1 MKEAPSKINMY
12 ISIYLFLF
20 TWRDRGG
27 ARGAVV
33 LRRVAHAEV
42 EAEAAGTQVIH
53 DDPLDRHVSDVV
65 KLFHKTRK
73 KIATL

>member
-1 MKEAPSKINMY
+1 MKEAPPKTMNV
-12 ISIYLFLF
+12 SIYLC
-20 TWRDRGG
+20 TWRERGG

-65 KLFHKTRK
+65 KLFILIFLSPHCK
-73 KIATL
+73 